1 MKRIRFRLSTL
12 CWLVAV
18 VAAFLGGIRYGE
30 YRSQP
35 RKNYHVVRI
44 AYSPGE
50 DTKSTMHTAILR

>member
-1 MKRIRFRLSTL
+1 MKRIRVRLSTL

-35 RKNYHVVRI
+35 RKNYHVVHI
-44 AYSPGE
+44 TYSPGE
-50 DTKSTMHTAILR
+50 DAKSTMHTAILR